1 MKNYCSHVTCEIRY
15 KEIRRTSAI
24 HKMRMKRRQ
33 GWVTRQI
40 EKIKEENVCIH
51 IFIGGEDQQ

>member
-1 MKNYCSHVTCEIRY
+1 MKYGIT
-15 KEIRRTSAI
+15 KKGGPSAM